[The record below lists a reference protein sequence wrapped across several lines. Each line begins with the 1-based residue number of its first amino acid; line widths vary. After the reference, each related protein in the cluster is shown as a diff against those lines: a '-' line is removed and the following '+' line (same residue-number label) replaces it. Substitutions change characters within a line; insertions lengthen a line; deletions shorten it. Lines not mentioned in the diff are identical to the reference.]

1 MNWMLIFISFFG
13 PLYDSNGFV
22 SKIISDESLIYS
34 SEISCKYTSS
44 LINGGLKSTYHFK
57 FNARI
62 LERKKALCITLN
74 DWSHYQESD
83 DIQDLTSNN
92 LQNIIKNL

>member
-44 LINGGLKSTYHFK
+44 LINGGLKSTHHFK

-74 DWSHYQESD
+74 DWSRYKESD
-83 DIQDLTSNN
+83 DIQVLMSNN
-92 LQNIIKNL
+92 LQNVLKNF